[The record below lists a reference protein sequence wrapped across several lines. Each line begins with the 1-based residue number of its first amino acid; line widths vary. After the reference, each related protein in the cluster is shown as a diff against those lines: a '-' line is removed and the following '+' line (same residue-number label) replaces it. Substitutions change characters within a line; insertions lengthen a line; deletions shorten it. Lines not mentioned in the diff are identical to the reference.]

1 MEKLL
6 EEILNII
13 KNKELIKITFSNN
26 RNKNLELE
34 KVIGNLVI
42 IKNSL
47 YIQLEYKYSRIL
59 KHKNINIK
67 ENSLLIDNINVLLLN
82 FKDINIQS
90 TNQTVNIKIS
100 KKYKVSINKKKE
112 TKNLIIEK
120 QNKKKTYFLDENKKY
135 EFLVELGSELPIV

>member
-67 ENSLLIDNINVLLLN
+67 ESSLLIDNINVLLLN

-112 TKNLIIEK
+112 RNQKFNNRKTK
-120 QNKKKTYFLDENKKY
+120 
-135 EFLVELGSELPIV
+135 